1 MKFEGGV
8 KVGNP
13 EWEGALSD
21 LSSTGTNLQRLGD
34 LRKGREKL
42 KKVIGIIKYSREER
56 IKVKAECQ
64 QYFGNDG
71 EGLRSLKEKE

>member
-1 MKFEGGV
+1 MKLEGSV

-13 EWEGALSD
+13 EWSNRALSD

-42 KKVIGIIKYSREER
+42 KKVTGIIMLPEK
-56 IKVKAECQ
+56 K
-64 QYFGNDG
+64 
-71 EGLRSLKEKE
+71 GLRSKQNVNSTLGMMVRA

>member
-1 MKFEGGV
+1 MKLEGSV

-42 KKVIGIIKYSREER
+42 KKVTGIIKYSREER
-56 IKVKAECQ
+56 INVKAEC
-64 QYFGNDG
+64 
-71 EGLRSLKEKE
+71 K